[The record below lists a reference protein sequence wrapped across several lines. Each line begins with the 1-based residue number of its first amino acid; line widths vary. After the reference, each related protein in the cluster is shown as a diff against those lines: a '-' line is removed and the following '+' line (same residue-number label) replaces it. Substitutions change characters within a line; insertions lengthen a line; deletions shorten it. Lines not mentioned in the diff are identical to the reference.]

1 MNKSYQNIEHKRDNG
16 DIWFNDLQRKREQG
30 PSLNSQRYSE
40 FNESTRSVHAGQY
53 DDPKTGALGTPIY
66 QCSTFYLNKDSYEAI
81 EEGRGRDEMIYTRY
95 GNPSQWS
102 VQEKLSSL
110 ENAESSIVFSS
121 GMAAITSTL
130 LAILDK
136 GSHIVSSRD
145 IYGGTYNFLYEDLD
159 RYGMSVTFTSPID
172 IKEIEASIQENTK
185 VLFFEALTNPLL
197 KIAPIKE
204 IVALGK
210 KYNLRVI
217 IDNTFLTPYNLKML
231 DLGVDL
237 VVNSATKYLN
247 GHSDLIGGTVSGSR
261 KLVDRIWPQLLKN
274 GGSMDPHACFLLERS
289 LKTFALRM
297 RAHNANAMGLANYFE
312 QHPNIKRVYYPGLPS
327 HEQHELAKKQ
337 LAGRNSGMISFE
349 IEGGDKNAHALLNL
363 LKLPKEATSLGGVES
378 LISLPYNTSQA
389 SLTKEQ
395 QKAIGINDG
404 LIRLS
409 VGIED
414 LEDLIADFDQ
424 AITNVFKNI
433 NYAKQH

>member
-1 MNKSYQNIEHKRDNG
+1 MDATNDM
-16 DIWFNDLQRKREQG
+16 WLNDLTRKREKG
-30 PSLNSQRYSE
+30 PTLHKESYSE
-40 FNESTRSVHAGQY
+40 FSDATKAVHAGQY
-53 DDPKTGALGTPIY
+53 NDPNTGALGTPIY
-66 QCSTFYLNKDSYEAI
+66 QCSTFYLNEASYKAI
-81 EEGRGRDEMIYTRY
+81 EEGRGRDEMIYSRY

-110 ENAESSIVFSS
+110 EKAESSIVFSS
-121 GMAAITSTL
+121 GMAAISSTL
-130 LAILDK
+130 LAMLDK
-136 GSHIVSSRD
+136 GSHVVSSRD
-145 IYGGTYNFLYEDLD
+145 IYGGTYNFLYEDLY
-159 RYGMSVTFTSPID
+159 RYGMSVTFTSPTN
-172 IKEIEASIQENTK
+172 IKDIEAAIQENTK
-185 VLFFEALTNPLL
+185 ILYFEALTNPLL
-197 KIAPIKE
+197 KITPIKDL
-204 IVALGK
+204 VALGR

-217 IDNTFLTPYNLKML
+217 IDNTFLTPYNVKPI

-261 KLVDRIWPQLLKN
+261 KLIDCIWPQMLKN

-297 RAHNANAMGLANYFE
+297 RTHNANALKLANYFE
-312 QHPNIKRVYYPGLPS
+312 AHEKIKRVYYPGIQS
-327 HEQHELAKKQ
+327 HPQHDLAKSQMNGKY
-337 LAGRNSGMISFE
+337 SGMVSFE
-349 IEGGDKNAHALLNL
+349 IEGGDKNAHKLLSY

-395 QKAIGINDG
+395 QKNIGINEG

-414 LEDLIADFDQ
+414 IEDLISDFEQ
-424 AITNVFKNI
+424 AITNVFK
-433 NYAKQH
+433 KELVC

>member
-1 MNKSYQNIEHKRDNG
+1 MKKSYQNLGHKRAQG
-16 DIWFNDLQRKREQG
+16 DIWFNDLQRKRSIG
-30 PSLNSQRYSE
+30 PSLGSDRYQEYSE
-40 FNESTRSVHAGQY
+40 STKSVHAGQY
-53 DDPKTGALGTPIY
+53 DDPNTGAVGTPIF
-66 QCSTFYLNKDSYEAI
+66 QCSTFYLNAETYEAI

-102 VQEKLSSL
+102 VQEKLSAL

-121 GMAAITSTL
+121 GMAAISSTL
-130 LAILDK
+130 LAILEK

-145 IYGGTYNFLYEDLD
+145 IYGGTYNFLYEDLT
-159 RYGMSVTFTSPID
+159 RYGMSVTFTSPTD
-172 IKEIEASIQENTK
+172 LKEIEAAIQENTK
-185 VLFFEALTNPLL
+185 ILYFEALTNPLL
-197 KIAPIKE
+197 KLAPIE
-204 IVALGK
+204 ELVALGK

-217 IDNTFLTPYNLKML
+217 IDNTFLTPYNLKPL

-261 KLVDRIWPQLLKN
+261 KLVDRIWPQMLKN

-297 RAHNANAMGLANYFE
+297 RAHNHNALTLATYFE
-312 QHPNIKRVYYPGLPS
+312 NHPNVVRVYYPGLES
-327 HEQHELAKKQ
+327 HDQHELAHHLLK
-337 LAGRNSGMISFE
+337 GRYSGMISFE
-349 IEGGDKNAHALLNL
+349 VEGGDKNAHALLEY

-378 LISLPYNTSQA
+378 LVSLPYNTSQA

-409 VGIED
+409 VGVED
-414 LEDLIADFDQ
+414 IDDLISDFEQ
-424 AITNVFKNI
+424 AFTTVYKEFT
-433 NYAKQH
+433 YAEQY

>member
-1 MNKSYQNIEHKRDNG
+1 VKKSYQGIENKRDKG
-16 DIWFNDLQRKREQG
+16 DIWFNDLKRKRTEG
-30 PSLNSQRYSE
+30 PRLNTNRYE
-40 FNESTRSVHAGQY
+40 NFKESTKSIHAGQY
-53 DDPKTGALGTPIY
+53 DDPATGALGTPIF
-66 QCSTFYLNKDSYEAI
+66 QCSTFYLNESSYKAI

-102 VQEKLSSL
+102 VQEKLSAL

-121 GMAAITSTL
+121 GMAAIST
-130 LAILDK
+130 AILGMLDK
-136 GSHIVSSRD
+136 GSHVVSSRD

-159 RYGMSVTFTSPID
+159 KFGMSVTFTSPTD
-172 IKEIEASIQENTK
+172 IEDIEAAIQNNTK
-185 VLFFEALTNPLL
+185 ILYFEALTNPLL
-197 KIAPIKE
+197 KITPIE
-204 IVALGK
+204 ALVALGK

-217 IDNTFLTPYNLKML
+217 IDNTFLTPYNVKPL

-261 KLVDRIWPQLLKN
+261 KLVDRLWPQMLKN
-274 GGSMDPHACFLLERS
+274 GGSMDPHACFMLERS

-297 RAHNANAMGLANYFE
+297 RTHNSNAMALATYLE
-312 QHPNIKRVYYPGLPS
+312 EHPNIKRVYYPGLTS
-327 HEQHELAKKQ
+327 HEQYDLAKRQ
-337 LAGRNSGMISFE
+337 LEGRNSGMVSFE
-349 IEGGDKNAHALLNL
+349 IVGGDNNAHSL
-363 LKLPKEATSLGGVES
+363 LKHLKIPKEATSLGGVES

-409 VGIED
+409 VGVEDIED
-414 LEDLIADFDQ
+414 LISDFEQ
-424 AITNVFKNI
+424 ALHFIFKKQP
-433 NYAKQH
+433 NYA

>member
-1 MNKSYQNIEHKRDNG
+1 MMNKNYQNIEDKRDDG
-16 DIWFNDLQRKREQG
+16 SVWFNDLQRKREFG
-30 PSLNSQRYSE
+30 PKLVDTRYAS
-40 FNESTRSVHAGQY
+40 FGDGTKSVHAGQY
-53 DDPKTGALGTPIY
+53 DDPQTGALGTPIF
-66 QCSTFYLNKDSYEAI
+66 QSSTFYLNTSAYEAI
-81 EEGRGRDEMIYTRY
+81 QEGRGRDQLIYSRY

-102 VQEKLSSL
+102 VQEKVSAL
-110 ENAESSIVFSS
+110 ENAESSIVFTS
-121 GMAAITSTL
+121 GMAAISSTL
-130 LAILDK
+130 LAMLDK
-136 GSHIVSSRD
+136 GSHVVSSRD

-159 RYGMSVTFTSPID
+159 RYNMSVTFTSPTD
-172 IKEIEASIQENTK
+172 IKEIEAAINENTK
-185 VLFFEALTNPLL
+185 VLYFEALTNPLL

-204 IVALGK
+204 LVALGK
-210 KYNLRVI
+210 KHNLRVI
-217 IDNTFLTPYNLKML
+217 IDNTFLTSYNVKML

-297 RAHNANAMGLANYFE
+297 RMHNSNALSLANYLE
-312 QHPNIKRVYYPGLPS
+312 KHPNIRRVYYPGLKS
-327 HEQHELAKKQ
+327 HPQFELAKEQ
-337 LAGRNSGMISFE
+337 LQGRNSGMISFE
-349 IEGGDKNAHALLNL
+349 IEGGDTNAHQLLNN

-395 QKAIGINDG
+395 QKAIGIQDG

-409 VGIED
+409 VGVEDIED
-414 LEDLIADFDQ
+414 LITDFSQ
-424 AITNVFKNI
+424 AIFNVI
-433 NYAKQH
+433 NT